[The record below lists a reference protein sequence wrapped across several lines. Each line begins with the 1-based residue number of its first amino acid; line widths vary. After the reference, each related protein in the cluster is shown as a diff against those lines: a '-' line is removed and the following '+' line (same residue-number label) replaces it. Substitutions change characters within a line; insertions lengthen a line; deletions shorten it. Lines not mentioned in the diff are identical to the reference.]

1 MPDVCRDGPLMFQN
15 LLLFLIF
22 LLSHVYRDQ
31 LSHTVHKVFLTPLS
45 SSPTLS
51 PPLQTH
57 QLQQQLGEHILV
69 EIKSAPAE
77 GLNHLESLKQ
87 AIIGVLKQA
96 NLTVVAIQGHQFAPQ
111 GVSVVAVLSES
122 HLSIHTWPEL
132 GYAALDVYTCGL
144 DVVGRAEAAATGIV
158 AHLQAKEYHMSIV
171 RRGIPLPTF
180 LTATTHRHLDL

>member
-1 MPDVCRDGPLMFQN
+1 MC
-15 LLLFLIF
+15 
-22 LLSHVYRDQ
+22 
-31 LSHTVHKVFLTPLS
+31 
-45 SSPTLS
+45 
-51 PPLQTH
+51 
-57 QLQQQLGEHILV
+57 
-69 EIKSAPAE
+69 
-77 GLNHLESLKQ
+77 
-87 AIIGVLKQA
+87 QA

>member
-1 MPDVCRDGPLMFQN
+1 MFQN
-15 LLLFLIF
+15 LLLFLVF
-22 LLSHVYRDQ
+22 LLSHVYRDH
-31 LSHTVHKVFLTPLS
+31 LSHTVHKVFFQTP
-45 SSPTLS
+45 SSPPPTTLS

-87 AIIGVLKQA
+87 AISDVLTQA

-144 DVVGRAEAAATGIV
+144 DVVGRAEVAATGIV

-180 LTATTHRHLDL
+180 LTATTPAHRHLDL